1 MEMNVKKDLP
11 PKTALVAAFPITDFN
26 TVRGLNKKQSA
37 VSPPQQGNARNND
50 FAERL
55 AKVAGELEKTEPF
68 AENAEKPRNASRI
81 GAEMLPW
88 LGTDLFSLSV
98 PDLVPEESNKT
109 GLSVEIASA
118 FVEKGLQTS
127 DDQMGGRAN
136 LIASEFMLGLERQMT
151 PSQSASVAKTGL
163 ALGSSLLQ
171 PTQVLPEHTLMA
183 TKLVSESLNEASP
196 VLKDPTIPLTR
207 ESPLFREVLLGPNPS
222 QENATL
228 AEETAAQAKIDGVK
242 IPGAN
247 VDFRVLSHQTQANR
261 PDREIVL
268 NQSAAVEKRTEPLVV
283 STQPAMPTT
292 VKAVPQNVEPGKEN
306 LSRFPEEKPIE
317 PIIAADLSETD
328 FKEFAGESMERN
340 PAHGKAGVKEHANA
354 SPVPFEISRQEVVTT
369 PPVVNSPERPRTD
382 LHDVVRQITENL
394 VSPAQNLKSSQMVVA
409 LKPQHLG
416 EVTIRVQV
424 DGDKVTA
431 AFHAASAEVR
441 AILES
446 SLPQLRQEMSQQG
459 WQFDSNGI
467 FGGMQEF
474 LANQQQRQPGWQ
486 GFVPVRHSGGA
497 EYEDAIAFNRTGH
510 LQILSSSAVD
520 YRV

>member
-1 MEMNVKKDLP
+1 M
-11 PKTALVAAFPITDFN
+11 TA
-26 TVRGLNKKQSA
+26 
-37 VSPPQQGNARNND
+37 
-50 FAERL
+50 
-55 AKVAGELEKTEPF
+55 
-68 AENAEKPRNASRI
+68 
-81 GAEMLPW
+81 
-88 LGTDLFSLSV
+88 
-98 PDLVPEESNKT
+98 
-109 GLSVEIASA
+109 
-118 FVEKGLQTS
+118 
-127 DDQMGGRAN
+127 
-136 LIASEFMLGLERQMT
+136 
-151 PSQSASVAKTGL
+151 
-163 ALGSSLLQ
+163 
-171 PTQVLPEHTLMA
+171 
-183 TKLVSESLNEASP
+183 
-196 VLKDPTIPLTR
+196 
-207 ESPLFREVLLGPNPS
+207 
-222 QENATL
+222 
-228 AEETAAQAKIDGVK
+228 
-242 IPGAN
+242 
-247 VDFRVLSHQTQANR
+247 
-261 PDREIVL
+261 
-268 NQSAAVEKRTEPLVV
+268 
-283 STQPAMPTT
+283 
-292 VKAVPQNVEPGKEN
+292 
-306 LSRFPEEKPIE
+306 
-317 PIIAADLSETD
+317 
-328 FKEFAGESMERN
+328 
-340 PAHGKAGVKEHANA
+340 
-354 SPVPFEISRQEVVTT
+354 
-369 PPVVNSPERPRTD
+369 PPVVTSPERPRTD